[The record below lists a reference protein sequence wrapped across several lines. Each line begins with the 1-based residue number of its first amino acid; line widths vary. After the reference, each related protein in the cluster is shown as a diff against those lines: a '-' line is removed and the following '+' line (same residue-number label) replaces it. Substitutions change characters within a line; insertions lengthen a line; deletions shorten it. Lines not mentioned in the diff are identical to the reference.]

1 MTAFYFDK
9 IENFL
14 VKNTDEIVG
23 ILSEKQTRSIDLNPK
38 QNDSWRLQIELF
50 KKNFQNMN
58 IKENF
63 ILIEYPLLRLSKRLD
78 TIIIIKNLIF
88 LIEFKKSNEFLSS
101 DKKQVEDY
109 ATNLKYFH
117 KDSDRQLIIPILFSS
132 DAKKRENTYC
142 INEYIAKTLY
152 ANGENL
158 NEVIETS
165 LNKFNVL
172 LFILLL
178 FSFNMYVYWNNQT
191 QTYIYFKSQNSTKW
205 R

>member
-78 TIIIIKNLIF
+78 TIII
-88 LIEFKKSNEFLSS
+88 
-101 DKKQVEDY
+101 
-109 ATNLKYFH
+109 LK
-117 KDSDRQLIIPILFSS
+117 I
-132 DAKKRENTYC
+132 
-142 INEYIAKTLY
+142 
-152 ANGENL
+152 
-158 NEVIETS
+158 
-165 LNKFNVL
+165 
-172 LFILLL
+172 
-178 FSFNMYVYWNNQT
+178 
-191 QTYIYFKSQNSTKW
+191 
-205 R
+205 